1 MRQTNTLNALTVD
14 VEDFFHVEALA
25 STIARPDWEKIPPRV
40 ERNVESTLEILADA
54 GVHGTFFILGWVART
69 FPGLVRAIA
78 AAGHEIGSHG
88 HGHQRIRN
96 LTRDQFRSD
105 IVTAR
110 DLLADQVQRPVIAYR
125 APSFSIVAGTLWGLD
140 ILVEEGFRIDSS
152 IFPVRHDL
160 YGIPGAERFPHW
172 RRTASGGTVFEFPPS
187 TVHFLG
193 NDLGVGGGGYL
204 RLLPY
209 AWTRRGLTQINE
221 KEKQP
226 AMVYFHP
233 WEIDPGQPRYRAPM
247 RSRFRHYTNLSR
259 MEGKIRRLMR
269 DFRFDTVSSV
279 CAGLDVYQEPQKLNA
294 ERAEGAE
301 KIPKRL

>member
-1 MRQTNTLNALTVD
+1 MKQTDLLNALTVD

-25 STIARPDWEKIPPRV
+25 STIPRTGWDRIPPRV
-40 ERNVESTLEILADA
+40 EKNVDRILETFAQS
-54 GVHGTFFILGWVART
+54 GVHGTFFILGWVAKKN
-69 FPGLVRAIA
+69 PGLVRTIA

-88 HGHQRIRN
+88 SGHQRICN

-105 IVTAR
+105 IVAAR
-110 DLLADQVQRPVIAYR
+110 DLLADQAQLPIVAYR
-125 APSFSIVAGTLWGLD
+125 APSFSIVSETLWALD

-152 IFPVRHDL
+152 IFPVSHDL

-172 RRTASGGTVFEFPPS
+172 RKTPSGSEIFEFPPS
-187 TVHFLG
+187 TVRFLG

-209 AWTRRGLTQINE
+209 AWTRRGLKQINQ
-221 KEKQP
+221 KERQP

-247 RSRFRHYTNLSR
+247 RSRIRHYTNLTR
-259 MEGKIRRLMR
+259 MEGKIRRLLH
-269 DFRFDTVSSV
+269 DFHFDTISTI
-279 CAGLDVYQEPQKLNA
+279 CADLKSYRRD
-294 ERAEGAE
+294 R
-301 KIPKRL
+301 